1 MFSPSSSVHC
11 NTIYRSIVHVH
22 RADCPLSSLHRRV
35 LLRCGR
41 KYEDG
46 EEADPERR
54 ASARLFVVLTSGLI
68 LLGITYSFWLKN
80 FSSYSQY
87 FH

>member
-1 MFSPSSSVHC
+1 M
-11 NTIYRSIVHVH
+11 H

-46 EEADPERR
+46 EDADPERR

-80 FSSYSQY
+80 FSDISFVPQENIES
-87 FH
+87 F

>member
-1 MFSPSSSVHC
+1 MSLDRFDAEYFITILQLLSSQ
-11 NTIYRSIVHVH
+11 
-22 RADCPLSSLHRRV
+22 LSSLHRRV

>member
-1 MFSPSSSVHC
+1 MSLDRFDADYFI
-11 NTIYRSIVHVH
+11 TILQLL
-22 RADCPLSSLHRRV
+22 LSQLNSLHRRV

-41 KYEDG
+41 KHEDG
-46 EEADPERR
+46 EEADPERH